1 MASGNKLGLNLI
13 KTQATVVGSRPNL
26 EKVSAEKVQPPT
38 FVIGDSQIETF
49 EKAKCLEVQ
58 PDKHLAWD
66 EHVRFVYA
74 KVFRSL
80 GFLKYVK
87 KLLPQESLSHIYRGI
102 VEHYSVT
109 IGLCGGAVG
118 KPVIFHCRSYKI
130 VLQE

>member
-1 MASGNKLGLNLI
+1 M
-13 KTQATVVGSRPNL
+13 VGSRPNL

-80 GFLKYVK
+80 GFLKYARNCYLRN
-87 KLLPQESLSHIYRGI
+87 LLAISIEVSLSNISI
-102 VEHYSVT
+102 T

-118 KPVIFHCRSYKI
+118 KPVILHCRSYKI